1 MPAVTGMCTILN
13 WKRFCRH
20 EQQSAD
26 GRIVKYGSIT
36 SLEAIEMYSATRLS
50 SIIYTLRH
58 NGYNIITEKIPFVD
72 KFGTKTYYGRYFLKE
87 SN

>member
-1 MPAVTGMCTILN
+1 MSNITKTDKILE
-13 WKRFCRH
+13 H
-20 EQQSAD
+20 LQ
-26 GRIVKYGSIT
+26 KYGSIT

-50 SIIYTLRH
+50 SIIYSLRH